1 MTIHR
6 ISLLIGLLSAG
17 LLVTGCGGNDAAPA
31 PAQAPAALS
40 SAPTTAAQQPTGEA
54 SPESGQVARC
64 TSGTVEASVGTTL
77 GNDQKDTTIVWRNTS
92 DAPCTMTGFGGV
104 DLRGPDDPQW
114 GPSYSLPRAGE
125 QPTSVVVKP
134 GGTAHTVITWL
145 PGDSWTPTDIVV
157 TAPDETTSTTLKWDQ
172 GPVLRQDGATHP
184 GTYIHPVA
192 PGSV

>member
-1 MTIHR
+1 MTNHR
-6 ISLLIGLLSAG
+6 TPLLIGLLSAG
-17 LLVTGCGGNDAAPA
+17 LLVAGCGGGAAPSE
-31 PAQAPAALS
+31 APAALS
-40 SAPTTAAQQPTGEA
+40 TAPTTSAQQPTGETSSSEA
-54 SPESGQVARC
+54 GEVARC
-64 TSGTVEASVGTTL
+64 TSSTVQALVGTTL
-77 GNDQKDTTIVWRNTS
+77 GDNQKDTTVVWRNTS

-104 DLRGPDDPQW
+104 DLRGPDDPQF

-125 QPTSVVVKP
+125 EPTAVVVKP

-172 GPVLRQDGATHP
+172 GPVSRQDGATRP

>member
-1 MTIHR
+1 MTNHR
-6 ISLLIGLLSAG
+6 TPLLIGLLSAG
-17 LLVTGCGGNDAAPA
+17 LLVAGCGGGAAPSE
-31 PAQAPAALS
+31 APAALS
-40 SAPTTAAQQPTGEA
+40 TAPTTAAQQPTGETSSSEEA
-54 SPESGQVARC
+54 EVARC
-64 TSGTVEASVGTTL
+64 TSSTVQASVGTTL
-77 GNDQKDTTIVWRNTS
+77 GDNQKDTTIVWRNTS

-104 DLRGPDDPQW
+104 DLRGPDDPQF

-125 QPTSVVVKP
+125 EPTAVVVKP

-172 GPVLRQDGATHP
+172 GPVSRQDGATRP

>member
-1 MTIHR
+1 MTNHR
-6 ISLLIGLLSAG
+6 TPLLIGLLSAG
-17 LLVTGCGGNDAAPA
+17 LLLAGCGGGAAPSE
-31 PAQAPAALS
+31 APAALS
-40 SAPTTAAQQPTGEA
+40 TAPTTAAPQPTGETSSSEA
-54 SPESGQVARC
+54 GEVARC
-64 TSGTVEASVGTTL
+64 TSNTVQASVGTTL
-77 GNDQKDTTIVWRNTS
+77 GDNQKDTTIVWRNTS

-104 DLRGPDDPQW
+104 DLRGPDDPQF

-125 QPTSVVVKP
+125 EPTAVVVKP

-172 GPVLRQDGATHP
+172 GPVSRQDGATRP

>member
-1 MTIHR
+1 MTAHR
-6 ISLLIGLLSAG
+6 APLLIGLLSAG
-17 LLVTGCGGNDAAPA
+17 LLVAGCGGATEPA
-31 PAQAPAALS
+31 AQAPAALS
-40 SAPTTAAQQPTGEA
+40 SAPTTAPPQPTEDA
-54 SPESGQVARC
+54 SRAAGQVARC
-64 TSGTVEASVGTTL
+64 TSSTVQASVGTTL
-77 GNDQKDTTIVWRNTS
+77 GDNQKDTTIVWRNTS

-104 DLRGPDDPQW
+104 DLRGPDDPQF

-125 QPTSVVVKP
+125 DPTAVVVKP

-157 TAPDETTSTTLKWDQ
+157 TAPDEATSTTLKWDQ
-172 GPVLRQDGATHP
+172 GPVSRQDGATRP

>member
-1 MTIHR
+1 MTNHR
-6 ISLLIGLLSAG
+6 TPLLIGLLSAG
-17 LLVTGCGGNDAAPA
+17 LLVAGCGGGAAPSE
-31 PAQAPAALS
+31 APAALS
-40 SAPTTAAQQPTGEA
+40 TAPTTAAQQPTGETSSEA
-54 SPESGQVARC
+54 GEVARC
-64 TSGTVEASVGTTL
+64 TSNTVQASVGTTL
-77 GNDQKDTTIVWRNTS
+77 GDNQKDTTIVWRNTS

-104 DLRGPDDPQW
+104 DLRGPDDPQF

-125 QPTSVVVKP
+125 EPTAVVVKP

-172 GPVLRQDGATHP
+172 GPVSRQDGATRP

>member
-1 MTIHR
+1 MNRHR
-6 ISLLIGLLSAG
+6 TPLLIGLLSAG
-17 LLVTGCGGNDAAPA
+17 LLVAGCGGGAAPSE
-31 PAQAPAALS
+31 APAALS
-40 SAPTTAAQQPTGEA
+40 TPPTTAAQQPTEQTSSSEAGE
-54 SPESGQVARC
+54 VARC
-64 TSGTVEASVGTTL
+64 TSNTVQASVGTTL
-77 GNDQKDTTIVWRNTS
+77 GDNQKDTTIVWRNTS

-104 DLRGPDDPQW
+104 DLRGPDDPQF

-125 QPTSVVVKP
+125 EPTAVVVKP

-172 GPVLRQDGATHP
+172 GPVSRQDGATRP
-184 GTYIHPVA
+184 GTYVHPVA

>member
-1 MTIHR
+1 MTNHR
-6 ISLLIGLLSAG
+6 TPLLIGLLSAG
-17 LLVTGCGGNDAAPA
+17 LLVAGCGGGAAPSE
-31 PAQAPAALS
+31 APAALS
-40 SAPTTAAQQPTGEA
+40 TAPTAASEQPTGETSSEA
-54 SPESGQVARC
+54 GEVARC
-64 TSGTVEASVGTTL
+64 TSNTVQASVGTTL
-77 GNDQKDTTIVWRNTS
+77 GDNQKDTTIVWRNTS

-104 DLRGPDDPQW
+104 DLRGPDDPQF

-125 QPTSVVVKP
+125 EPTAVVVKP

-172 GPVLRQDGATHP
+172 GPVSRQDGATRP

>member
-1 MTIHR
+1 MTSRR
-6 ISLLIGLLSAG
+6 ITLAAG
-17 LLVTGCGGNDAAPA
+17 LLLLLCAGCGGGGST
-31 PAQAPAALS
+31 PAALS
-40 SAPTTAAQQPTGEA
+40 TAPAAAPTTTTSAQAAG
-54 SPESGQVARC
+54 PESSRPDAARVDRC
-64 TSGTVEASVGTTL
+64 TSGSLRASLGTTL
-77 GNDQKDTTIVWRNTS
+77 GDNQKDTTIVWRNTS

-104 DLRGPDDPQW
+104 DLRGPDDPQF

-125 QPTSVVVKP
+125 EPTAVVVKP

-172 GPVLRQDGATHP
+172 GPVSRQDGATRP

>member
-1 MTIHR
+1 MNRHR
-6 ISLLIGLLSAG
+6 TPLLIGLLSAG
-17 LLVTGCGGNDAAPA
+17 LLVAGCGGGAAPSE
-31 PAQAPAALS
+31 APAALS
-40 SAPTTAAQQPTGEA
+40 TPPTTAAQQPTEQTSSSEAGE
-54 SPESGQVARC
+54 VARC
-64 TSGTVEASVGTTL
+64 TSNTVQASVGTTL
-77 GNDQKDTTIVWRNTS
+77 GDNQKDTTIVWRNTS

-104 DLRGPDDPQW
+104 DLRGPDDPQF

-125 QPTSVVVKP
+125 EPTAVVVKP

-172 GPVLRQDGATHP
+172 GPVSRQDGATRP

>member
-1 MTIHR
+1 MTNHR
-6 ISLLIGLLSAG
+6 TPLLIGLLSAG
-17 LLVTGCGGNDAAPA
+17 LLVAGCGGGAAPSE
-31 PAQAPAALS
+31 APAALS
-40 SAPTTAAQQPTGEA
+40 TAPTTASQQPTGETSSSEA
-54 SPESGQVARC
+54 GEVARC
-64 TSGTVEASVGTTL
+64 TSNTVQASVGTTL
-77 GNDQKDTTIVWRNTS
+77 GDNQKDTTIVWRNTS

-104 DLRGPDDPQW
+104 DLRGPDDPQF

-125 QPTSVVVKP
+125 EPTAVVVKP

-172 GPVLRQDGATHP
+172 GPVSRQDGATRP

>member
-1 MTIHR
+1 MTNHR
-6 ISLLIGLLSAG
+6 TPLLIGLLSAG
-17 LLVTGCGGNDAAPA
+17 LLVAGCGGGAAPSE
-31 PAQAPAALS
+31 APAALS
-40 SAPTTAAQQPTGEA
+40 TAPTAAAQQPTGETSSSEA
-54 SPESGQVARC
+54 GEVARC
-64 TSGTVEASVGTTL
+64 TSKTVQASVGTTL
-77 GNDQKDTTIVWRNTS
+77 GDNQKDTTIVWRNTS

-104 DLRGPDDPQW
+104 DLRGPDDPQF

-125 QPTSVVVKP
+125 EPTAVVVKP

-172 GPVLRQDGATHP
+172 GPVSRQDGATRP

>member
-1 MTIHR
+1 MTNHR
-6 ISLLIGLLSAG
+6 TPLLIGLLSAG
-17 LLVTGCGGNDAAPA
+17 LLVAGCGGGAAPSE
-31 PAQAPAALS
+31 APAALS
-40 SAPTTAAQQPTGEA
+40 TAPTTAAQQPTGETSSSEA
-54 SPESGQVARC
+54 GEVARC
-64 TSGTVEASVGTTL
+64 TSSTVQASVGTTL
-77 GNDQKDTTIVWRNTS
+77 GDNQKDTTIVWRNTS

-104 DLRGPDDPQW
+104 DLRGPDDPQF
-114 GPSYSLPRAGE
+114 GPSYSLPRAQE
-125 QPTSVVVKP
+125 EPTAVVVKP

-172 GPVLRQDGATHP
+172 GPVSRQDGATRP

>member
-1 MTIHR
+1 MTSHR
-6 ISLLIGLLSAG
+6 APLLIGLLSAG
-17 LLVTGCGGNDAAPA
+17 LLVAGCGGGAAPSG
-31 PAQAPAALS
+31 APAALS
-40 SAPTTAAQQPTGEA
+40 GAPTAPTSAPQQPTGESSA
-54 SPESGQVARC
+54 SGEVARC
-64 TSGTVEASVGTTL
+64 TGATVSASVGTTL
-77 GNDQKDTTIVWRNTS
+77 GDTQRDTTIVWRNTS
-92 DAPCTMTGFGGV
+92 DAPCRMTGFGGV

-125 QPTSVVVKP
+125 QPTPVVVKP